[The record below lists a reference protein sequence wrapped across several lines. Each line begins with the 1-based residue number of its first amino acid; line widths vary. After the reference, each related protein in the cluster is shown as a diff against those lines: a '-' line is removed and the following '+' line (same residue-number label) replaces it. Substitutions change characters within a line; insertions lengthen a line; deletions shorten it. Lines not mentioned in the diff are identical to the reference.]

1 MRLENILQDLFGE
14 RPLER
19 HTVLQ
24 YRKSNQCFGE
34 FLGHPATTEDLVES
48 RINAWL
54 ASLTKISTTTVHNR
68 KRGMTAIWN
77 YAAER
82 GLVRYYDQRRLRKT
96 KAAPLVVMARN
107 VADIRTL
114 LEAAQLLKGCMRCG
128 ISATDLLIARIRI
141 GFETGLRAGDVLRLT
156 FSQIDGNEIRLVQRK
171 VKRPHKVEIS
181 MHTVHAIDVI
191 RFPEREL
198 IFPLTKSGLRHWEN
212 RLYAKAAELGVNKRR
227 GEALGALR
235 KSFATEVTKRDGI
248 ESAAR
253 GLGHAPSTGTMVAK
267 LHYVESSAISRPI
280 APPMVSDSDRN

>member
-82 GLVRYYDQRRLRKT
+82 AWCGITIGAAYGKPKRSTGGDGAERR
-96 KAAPLVVMARN
+96 
-107 VADIRTL
+107 DIRTL
-114 LEAAQLLKGCMRCG
+114 LEAARLLQGCMRCG
-128 ISATDLLIARIRI
+128 IPATDLLIARIRI

-156 FSQIDGNEIRLVQRK
+156 FSQLDGNEIRLVQRK

-198 IFPLTKSGLRHWEN
+198 IFPLTKSGLRHWEK

-227 GEALGALR
+227 GKHWERFVSLLR
-235 KSFATEVTKRDGI
+235 PK
-248 ESAAR
+248 
-253 GLGHAPSTGTMVAK
+253 
-267 LHYVESSAISRPI
+267 
-280 APPMVSDSDRN
+280 